1 MGLRKLLTSL
11 IVFIFE
17 ISNDRQVL
25 WSTHSVVGWDGFR
38 TVIEGAEI
46 MTWQKVLIP
55 IAIAGLL
62 QSTVALA
69 QFGMGAVSR

>member
-1 MGLRKLLTSL
+1 
-11 IVFIFE
+11 
-17 ISNDRQVL
+17 
-25 WSTHSVVGWDGFR
+25 
-38 TVIEGAEI
+38 

-69 QFGMGAVSR
+69 QFDMGAVSR